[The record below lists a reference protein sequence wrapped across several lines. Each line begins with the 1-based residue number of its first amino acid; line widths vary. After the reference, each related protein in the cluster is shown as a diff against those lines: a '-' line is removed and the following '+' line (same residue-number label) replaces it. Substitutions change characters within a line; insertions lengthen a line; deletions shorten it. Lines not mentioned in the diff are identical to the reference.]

1 MAPDRARYI
10 DSWTRLLQQPSRA
23 FSFFANERRG
33 GDPSIQEVN
42 LLLGGDSFRLHAG
55 LESPSSLDDV
65 IITCVK
71 GQVPSGFPRKLI
83 FFWNVRVQFT
93 LFTQEKGRENVHVEL
108 MEQFFCDI
116 TPRIIIVLNV
126 GWPLLGIPRPLP
138 SAITH
143 RARET
148 IRKILPARKE
158 CKAQKNRGTPPQ
170 TRGLNSK

>member
-71 GQVPSGFPRKLI
+71 GQVPSGFSRKLI
-83 FFWNVRVQFT
+83 FFWNVRVHFT

-108 MEQFFCDI
+108 MEQFFLRHYAAHNYRSQCWLAFAWYS
-116 TPRIIIVLNV
+116 PAV
-126 GWPLLGIPRPLP
+126 
-138 SAITH
+138 AIGH
-143 RARET
+143 YA
-148 IRKILPARKE
+148 P
-158 CKAQKNRGTPPQ
+158 GTWN
-170 TRGLNSK
+170 NSKDPSRPKGM